1 MNFAEQRKKDVAF
14 TISENPVQI
23 TIERTTKTASGG
35 GRKVDKSTLGPYTV
49 RIFQQGVKQITVN
62 ASATTAGTRQDAPMW
77 AFLADADADIQCTSA
92 VTDEFTALGQRFRVT
107 AASERYWQGVK
118 TSVDGLLKV
127 VS

>member
-35 GRKVDKSTLGPYTV
+35 GRKVEKSTLGPYTV
-49 RIFQQGVKQITVN
+49 RIFQQGGKQITLN
-62 ASATTAGTRQDAPMW
+62 TSATTAGTRQDEPIW

-107 AASERYWQGVK
+107 EARERYWQGVK

>member
-14 TISENPVQI
+14 AIAENPVQI

-35 GRKVDKSTLGPYTV
+35 GRKVEKSMLGPYTV
-49 RIFQQGVKQITVN
+49 RIFKQGGKQITVN
-62 ASATTAGTRQDAPMW
+62 TSATTAGTRQDAPMW
-77 AFLADADADIQCTSA
+77 AFLADENADIQCTSTI
-92 VTDEFTALGQRFRVT
+92 TDEFEAFGQRFRVT
-107 AASERYWQGVK
+107 AANARYWHGIK

>member
-14 TISENPVQI
+14 TIAENPVQI

-35 GRKVDKSTLGPYTV
+35 GRKVEKSTLGPYTV
-49 RIFQQGVKQITVN
+49 RIFQQGGKQITVN
-62 ASATTAGTRQDAPMW
+62 TSASTAGTRQDAPMW
-77 AFLADADADIQCTSA
+77 AFLADESADIQCTSSI
-92 VTDEFTALGQRFRVT
+92 TDEFEAFGQRFRVT
-107 AASERYWQGVK
+107 AAHARYWQGIK

>member
-14 TISENPVQI
+14 TISQNPVEI

-35 GRKVDKSTLGPYTV
+35 GRKVEKTTLGPFTV
-49 RIFQQGVKQITVN
+49 RIFQQGGKQITVN
-62 ASATTAGTRQDAPMW
+62 ASASTAGTRQDAPMW

-92 VTDEFTALGQRFRVT
+92 ITDEFTALGQRFRVT
-107 AASERYWQGVK
+107 AASERYWQGIK
-118 TSVDGLLKV
+118 TSVDGLLRV